1 MWRSKIIKKMRAR
14 HIIIGIIIFVTI
26 VIIVNFILSRD
37 VLFDYKVVG
46 EGKDWLSFYG
56 SITSALVAFY
66 ALFRTI
72 ESNKKD
78 AQIERMHQDLK
89 DLRNDLSERISAINT
104 SQILQVILEGN
115 DFNITKELF
124 RLDALAQDYT
134 KLSNSTY
141 FKYGIIDDDNAK
153 AFYTA
158 YCTLIDDLVKEDI
171 KELTILL
178 NRFKQEKILKTDYEE
193 ALLSISTRVTK
204 NRQDFFD
211 KHVYPAAKQY
221 YLSESLK
228 IKKKEM

>member
-1 MWRSKIIKKMRAR
+1 M
-14 HIIIGIIIFVTI
+14 
-26 VIIVNFILSRD
+26 
-37 VLFDYKVVG
+37 
-46 EGKDWLSFYG
+46 
-56 SITSALVAFY
+56 
-66 ALFRTI
+66 
-72 ESNKKD
+72 
-78 AQIERMHQDLK
+78 
-89 DLRNDLSERISAINT
+89 
-104 SQILQVILEGN
+104 QVILEGN

-141 FKYGIIDDDNAK
+141 FKYGIIDDDNANT
-153 AFYTA
+153 FCIA

-178 NRFKQEKILKTDYEE
+178 NRFKQEKMLKTDYEE

-211 KHVYPAAKQY
+211 EYVYPAAKQY